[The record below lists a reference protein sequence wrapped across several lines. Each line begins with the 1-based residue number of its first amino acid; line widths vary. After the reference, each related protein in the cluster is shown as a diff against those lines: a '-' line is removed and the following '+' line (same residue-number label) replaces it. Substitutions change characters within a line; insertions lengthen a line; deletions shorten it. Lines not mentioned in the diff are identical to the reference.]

1 MPPSHSKPAG
11 NSTGGRRGADA
22 QPLTALD
29 EPFLGD
35 LDEAEAP
42 PIPGKVHPSAE
53 LSDAVPT
60 LDDEVRHFRHHPNE
74 SGSIEFDVDPYA
86 GDAAADL
93 AGDLGSEFLQGAT
106 RGQDMSELLM
116 DRDDDVSDESYLYDD
131 ELVATGADEEEEEE
145 EVDLAEA
152 QPTDEE
158 AESERRPID
167 REMQGGSRAGQ
178 TQLRN
183 VVGDNRRR

>member
-11 NSTGGRRGADA
+11 TSTGGRRDA
-22 QPLTALD
+22 VTQPLTALD

-42 PIPGKVHPSAE
+42 PIRGKVHPSAE
-53 LSDAVPT
+53 LSDAIPT
-60 LDDEVRHFRHHPNE
+60 LDDEVRQFRHHPNE
-74 SGSIEFDVDPYA
+74 SGSIEFEVDPYA

-93 AGDLGSEFLQGAT
+93 ASDLGSEFLEGAT

-116 DRDDDVSDESYLYDD
+116 SHDDEVSDESFLYDD
-131 ELVATGADEEEEEE
+131 ELVATGADEEEEG
-145 EVDLAEA
+145 DLAEGLPA
-152 QPTDEE
+152 DDE

-183 VVGDNRRR
+183 VAGDNRRR